1 MATASRWWTPTIL
14 PRAAAALS
22 TCPGGI
28 AAPRALQAVLSV
40 LPIDTFIAA
49 PCAVMQVVG
58 EPGALPPVVAE
69 MNAALV
75 KHGAKPAASLER
87 HAFYAAAET
96 AYTIVQTGER
106 RFYGNILL
114 TKGVVAPRRDW
125 PPACGS
131 LPRYP
136 HNPPAVSSGFFD
148 LIATRGDNRPARP
161 QRDQGVI
168 LGNLEGKSGRGPMT
182 GAPDRGVCIATIRAD
197 CPQRR

>member
-1 MATASRWWTPTIL
+1 MLLGLDPVLCPDLLHALAAMGHGDRIALVDANYPATRGRRLIHL
-14 PRAAAALS
+14 P
-22 TCPGGI
+22 GI

-40 LPIDTFIAA
+40 LPIDTFTAA

-58 EPGALPPVVAE
+58 EPGASPPVVAE

-114 TKGVVAPRRDW
+114 TKGVVAPE
-125 PPACGS
+125 S
-131 LPRYP
+131 
-136 HNPPAVSSGFFD
+136 
-148 LIATRGDNRPARP
+148 
-161 QRDQGVI
+161 
-168 LGNLEGKSGRGPMT
+168 
-182 GAPDRGVCIATIRAD
+182 
-197 CPQRR
+197 